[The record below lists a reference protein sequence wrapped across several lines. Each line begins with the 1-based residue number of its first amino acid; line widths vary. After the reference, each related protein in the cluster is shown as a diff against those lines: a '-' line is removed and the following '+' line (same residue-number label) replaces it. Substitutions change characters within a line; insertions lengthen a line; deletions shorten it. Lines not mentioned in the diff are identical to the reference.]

1 MYNESMPTIKLH
13 PALVLIYSILILIQ
27 LSPAPLRA
35 WELAGDSIQAAPL
48 PLASQ
53 EIIQP
58 VQSDFDK
65 NGEFERLEIIRGQAQ
80 ILTGDQIL
88 WQSPHGWNVRQ
99 VGLSDLNQDGSIEA
113 VLLVWR
119 PFKPWP
125 VDKWLPNGGRI
136 DEFHNA
142 IGESCHIIL
151 IGWHRNHFAERWAGS
166 ALAQPVTKLALA
178 DLNNDGFDELIT
190 LDSSYEAAPDFPAHA
205 LKVWEWNGFGFSLV
219 SEQEGVFIDL
229 KVILAPGLKPIL
241 LTP

>member
-1 MYNESMPTIKLH
+1 MYNESMRSTNLS
-13 PALVLIYSILILIQ
+13 PALVLVYSILTLFQ

-35 WELAGDSIQAAPL
+35 WEFAGDSLQAAPL
-48 PLASQ
+48 PLSSRG
-53 EIIQP
+53 IIHP

-65 NGEFERLEIIRGQAQ
+65 NGVFERLEIIRGQAQ
-80 ILTGDQIL
+80 IHTGDQIL
-88 WQSPHGWNVRQ
+88 WQSPQGWNVRQ
-99 VGLSDLNQDGSIEA
+99 AALSDLNQDGSIEA

-136 DEFHNA
+136 EEFHNA
-142 IGESCHIIL
+142 LGESCHIIL
-151 IGWHRNHFAERWAGS
+151 IGWAKGMFKERWAGS
-166 ALAQPVTKLALA
+166 ALSEPVNAFELA
-178 DLNNDGFDELIT
+178 DLDQDGFDELIT
-190 LDSSYEAAPDFPAHA
+190 LDSSYEAAPGSPADT

-219 SEQEGVFIDL
+219 SEQEGVFNDL

>member
-1 MYNESMPTIKLH
+1 MYNESMRTTNLS
-13 PALVLIYSILILIQ
+13 PALVLIYSILTLIQ

-35 WELAGDSIQAAPL
+35 WELAGDSIQAVPL

-58 VQSDFDK
+58 VRSDFDK
-65 NGEFERLEIIRGQAQ
+65 NGVFERLEIFRGQAQ

-88 WQSPHGWNVRQ
+88 WQSPSEWNVRQ
-99 VGLSDLNQDGSIEA
+99 VGLSDLNQDGAVEA

-119 PFKPWP
+119 PFKSWP
-125 VDKWLPNGGRI
+125 VDRWLPNGGRI
-136 DEFHNA
+136 DEFMNA
-142 IGESCHIIL
+142 QGESCHIIL
-151 IGWHRNHFAERWAGS
+151 IGWHRNHFTERWAGS

-190 LDSSYEAAPDFPAHA
+190 LDSSYEAASDSPAHA
-205 LKVWEWNGFGFSLV
+205 LKVWEWNGFGFNIV
-219 SEQEGVFIDL
+219 SKLEGKFEDL
-229 KVILAPGLKPIL
+229 IVAQTPDKRTIF